1 MDNVLYNY
9 LAQPGDK
16 EKGVVLIVDKP
27 GVCDAFTLKY
37 LYAATSENESD
48 MLKKW
53 AMEHDGDPRYFYGKR
68 SPAYATDPR
77 CQNYD
82 LGNDPIASLNAQIAH
97 VKYVVKNSPAW
108 FHDNNIPNDY
118 RELFPDFVIIEL
130 INCHLYL
137 LISEGFI
144 SMKPTK
150 KAMYLHINRYRQI
163 CKRKSYKRY
172 SVPSMI

>member
-1 MDNVLYNY
+1 M
-9 LAQPGDK
+9 
-16 EKGVVLIVDKP
+16 IVDKP

-48 MLKKW
+48 TLKKW

-82 LGNDPIASLNAQIAH
+82 LGNDPIASLDAQIAH

-108 FHDNNIPNDY
+108 FHDDNIPNDY
-118 RELFPDFVIIEL
+118 RELFPDL
-130 INCHLYL
+130 
-137 LISEGFI
+137 
-144 SMKPTK
+144 
-150 KAMYLHINRYRQI
+150 
-163 CKRKSYKRY
+163 
-172 SVPSMI
+172 